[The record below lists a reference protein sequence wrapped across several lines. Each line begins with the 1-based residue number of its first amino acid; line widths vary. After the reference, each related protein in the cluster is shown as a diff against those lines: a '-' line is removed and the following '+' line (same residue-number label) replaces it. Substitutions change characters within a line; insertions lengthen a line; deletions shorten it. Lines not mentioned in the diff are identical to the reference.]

1 MCFSDINTNRSLE
14 TASLHQTQAAA
25 AAVAAAAAA
34 SMGSIYP
41 RHPANAQFKFAPHL
55 IPAAPP
61 SSIADLRSRLLVDA
75 RSAFS
80 CVRPTSRDRDR
91 QPEVGACDVTRPTT
105 TPTTHAA
112 AKPRIWCIADVA
124 TSPDNCPS
132 RPRVGVASSPTPSNT
147 AIAVGAN
154 PV

>member
-1 MCFSDINTNRSLE
+1 MFSDVNTNRSLD
-14 TASLHQTQAAA
+14 TTCLHQSPAA
-25 AAVAAAAAA
+25 AAVSVGSLYTRHSAAA
-34 SMGSIYP
+34 
-41 RHPANAQFKFAPHL
+41 HFKLAPHL
-55 IPAAPP
+55 IPPAAPP
-61 SSIADLRSRLLVDA
+61 STVADLRSRLLVDA